1 MQRSI
6 LMCSSSASSFFTN
19 AVVKKCVDMLLRA
32 SNVTAFL
39 LVSGAMH
46 TAAAQT
52 PESSPR
58 IPQSGPATKSQQY
71 RPSRSATEYP
81 GSDIGAQVTAAFLDC
96 NNACQ
101 VLIPAGTYNNWTTP
115 IVMRFPTQS
124 LIGAGSALTVLNFTG
139 SGDAILWQMNPY
151 TITQAGKISGISIH
165 GTSKGTSGIHSGSIA
180 GASFEDIHIDGF
192 TAAGAACLWLD
203 NVNHGWMERT
213 VMSRVELGFPGTGG
227 CAKNMKMTTTGG
239 TNSFGYNRWTDLKLN
254 VNGGQ
259 IGVSSESPLFF
270 YHSQLSLTCNAAAA
284 TGVCISLTGKSNW
297 DLNVYDLVGE
307 NSVSGGTG
315 VFVAAGSAFR
325 GYGFVDFPNMAL
337 TNANGATFGGTF
349 RILGAPASVTKD
361 GGTISN
367 FLGSGASA
375 TVYSALVAGMDSP
388 TGYGILS
395 GANIQSPYVSMYNW
409 GGRNAFVVG
418 TLNFNSPPSSMTQVA
433 RIDTSGN
440 VHAAGAFFANGSDYA
455 ESIQVG
461 GRPSDYKPGDVLA
474 IDPRH
479 NGTFVRVDVP
489 YSTRVAGVF
498 ATKSGVVASSHGLGT
513 EEFRSEVPLAITG
526 IVPCK
531 VTIENGPVQRGDLL
545 VSSSEAGYAMKGT
558 DRARMPGAII
568 GKALEPLVSGKGAID
583 ILVTLE

>member
-1 MQRSI
+1 MLNICIYVLFQ
-6 LMCSSSASSFFTN
+6 AS
-19 AVVKKCVDMLLRA
+19 RA
-32 SNVTAFL
+32 FPLFL
-39 LVSGAMH
+39 LCGTIH
-46 TAAAQT
+46 IAAAQ
-52 PESSPR
+52 
-58 IPQSGPATKSQQY
+58 PANKSQLN
-71 RPSRSATEYP
+71 RPPRYATEYP

-101 VLIPAGTYNNWTTP
+101 VLIPAGIYNNWTTP

-192 TAAGAACLWLD
+192 TASSASCLWLD

-213 VMSRVELGFPGTGG
+213 VMSRVELGFAGTGG
-227 CAKNMKMTTTGG
+227 CTKNMKMTTTGG
-239 TNSFGYNRWTDLKLN
+239 TDSFGYNRWTDLKLN

-259 IGVSSESPLFF
+259 IGVSSESQLYF
-270 YHSQLSLTCNAAAA
+270 YHSQLSLTCNASAA
-284 TGVCISLTGKSNW
+284 TGVCISLTGKSSWN
-297 DLNVYDLVGE
+297 LNVYNLVGE

-315 VFVAAGSAFR
+315 VFVAAGSSLR
-325 GYGFVDFPNMAL
+325 GYGFVSFPNMAL

-349 RILGAPASVTKD
+349 RILGAPVDASKD

-367 FLGSGASA
+367 FLGSGVSA
-375 TVYSALVAGMDSP
+375 TVYPAAVAGVDSP
-388 TGYGILS
+388 EGYGILS
-395 GANIQSPYVSMYNW
+395 GTNIASPYVSMHSF

-418 TLNFNSPPSSMTQVA
+418 TLNFNAPLNTMTQVA

-440 VHAAGAFFANGSDYA
+440 VHAAGAFFANGSDFA
-455 ESIQVG
+455 ESIQVEG
-461 GRPSDYKPGDVLA
+461 QPSDYQPGDVLA
-474 IDPRH
+474 IDVRH
-479 NGTFVRVDVP
+479 NGTFVRVADP

-498 ATKSGVVASSHGLGT
+498 ATKSGVVGSSHALGT

-531 VTIENGPVQRGDLL
+531 ATVENGPIERGDLL

-558 DRARMPGAII
+558 DRARLPGAII
-568 GKALEPLVSGKGAID
+568 GKALEPLASGKGVIS